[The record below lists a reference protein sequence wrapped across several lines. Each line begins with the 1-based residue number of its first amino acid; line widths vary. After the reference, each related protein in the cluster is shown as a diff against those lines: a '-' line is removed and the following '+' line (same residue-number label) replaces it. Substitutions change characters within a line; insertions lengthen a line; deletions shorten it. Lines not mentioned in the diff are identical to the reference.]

1 MFESTYLLECH
12 CFFRASAYDVF
23 APSILSSATGM
34 NANPSSR
41 RSSFR
46 VAAPE
51 SSTYKENSPSPEK
64 TESTLLIEEDRRL
77 RRRGSQLYA
86 IIYFIHFFRL
96 SHHTTHSNLLFL
108 FLLILLGMIYTDLIS
123 VQLEIEQHFLLPIQI
138 N

>member
-77 RRRGSQLYA
+77 RRRGSQLYVIISFIDSFVHRIA
-86 IIYFIHFFRL
+86 QHIQIYFFF
-96 SHHTTHSNLLFL
+96 FID
-108 FLLILLGMIYTDLIS
+108 FIGMIYTDLIS